1 MPRRAPQ
8 PDTGWVLEGYL
19 EGNPNLVITPITA
32 FPFRVGR
39 KARGGL
45 RLPSS
50 GVSQVHAELDHDGE
64 RLWVRDLNSTNGTYV
79 NRRRVT
85 GQAPVKDGDVL
96 HFATT
101 EFVLRLMRDDTDGEH
116 TVHRTMDDLPQRMG
130 GHEQFT
136 RLLNER
142 LVKVHFQPI
151 VDLRSGRRVLGWEAL
166 GRGAMDELPD
176 SPVELLD
183 RAALVGRAQDVSE
196 LMRARAVEQAR
207 AFGPRPTLFL
217 NCHPSELG
225 SDRLV
230 ESMAE
235 LHALEPQAQLVLE
248 IHEKAVGDVQLL
260 RALTASLAVL
270 GIHTAFDDFGAGQA
284 RLIEL
289 VDATPAYV
297 KFDKAWTRGMEDP
310 GSRQHKMLRT
320 LVQMVGDFG
329 ISSVCEGVETDQQ
342 EAACMDL
349 GFHLG
354 QGFLFG
360 RPQPAPVLKPG

>member
-1 MPRRAPQ
+1 MSRRAPQ

-19 EGNPNLVITPITA
+19 EGNPNLVITPIQA
-32 FPFRVGR
+32 FPFRIGR
-39 KARGGL
+39 KTRGGL

-50 GVSQVHAELDHDGE
+50 GVSQTHAELDHDGE

-79 NRRRVT
+79 NRRRVK

-116 TVHRTMDDLPQRMG
+116 TVHRTMDDLPQRLG
-130 GHEQFT
+130 GHELIA
-136 RLLNER
+136 RLLSER

-151 VDLRSGRRVLGWEAL
+151 VDLREERRIIGWEAL
-166 GRGAMDELPD
+166 GRGAMEDLPD

-196 LMRARAVEQAR
+196 LLRARAVEQVPQ
-207 AFGPRPTLFL
+207 FGPQPTLFL

-235 LHALEPQAQLVLE
+235 LRALQPDAHLVLE
-248 IHEKAVGDVQLL
+248 IHEKAVGDVQVL
-260 RALTASLAVL
+260 RALTGALAVL
-270 GIHTAFDDFGAGQA
+270 GIRTAFDDFGAGQA
-284 RLIEL
+284 RLLEL

-297 KFDKAWTRGMEDP
+297 KFDKAWTRGMEDVH
-310 GSRQHKMLRT
+310 SRQYRMLHT
-320 LVQMVGDFG
+320 LVQMVVDFG
-329 ISSVCEGVETDQQ
+329 ISPVCEGVETLEQ
-342 EAACMDL
+342 EAACLDL

-360 RPQPAPVLKPG
+360 RPAPAPVRRTD